1 VEEKTV
7 SYHSIA
13 IVREV
18 WDTRDLVGDILD
30 SSGNIKESAL
40 TTRFE
45 PEDMNALEMALQIKD
60 EHGGKVTAISLHQSK
75 EVDVLKEC
83 LYRGTDEV
91 ILLNDRKFDGLDTLA
106 ASRVVSKAISEIGD
120 FDLILTG
127 LDVVEGENAQLGSYL
142 AEQLGLEQITYV
154 DKLEKIG
161 NGSVVCIRAIE
172 GGYEEVAT
180 SLPALLIV
188 GVALLKE
195 DPRAP
200 RSARARLKLKHKR
213 TKIPAQTASELGI
226 NDASLAKAT
235 STYKLE
241 AVEQR
246 KIESKDVDGTDEDAL
261 GAMLDEIKQRI

>member
-1 VEEKTV
+1 MEEKTV
-7 SYHSIA
+7 SYNSIV

-30 SSGNIKESAL
+30 NSGNIKESVL

-60 EHGGKVTAISLHQSK
+60 EHGGKVTAISLHKSK

-91 ILLNDRKFDGLDTLA
+91 ILLDDQKFDELDTLT
-106 ASRVVSKAISEIGD
+106 ASRVVSKAISNIGE

-127 LDVVEGENAQLGSYL
+127 LNVVEGENSQLGSYV

-154 DKLEKIG
+154 DKLERID
-161 NGSVVCIRAIE
+161 NGSAVCVRAIE
-172 GGYEEVAT
+172 GGYEEVET
-180 SLPALLIV
+180 SLPAVLIV

-213 TKIPAQTASELGI
+213 TKIPMQTASDLAI
-226 NDASLAKAT
+226 SDDSLSNVT
-235 STYKLE
+235 SIQKFE

-246 KIESKDVDGTDEDAL
+246 QIESKEVDGDDEDAL
-261 GAMLDEIKQRI
+261 KAMLEEINA